1 MDGWRSTSRRSPPY
15 VLLWCAARR
24 RRGRPRF
31 SASRKCR
38 ENASARAAPQSRVVG
53 SAAPQHLSKRLIWL
67 TISCSPPAAAPAR
80 ARAQAGQETPSKVD
94 EMSGRRRPA
103 VRRLR
108 APHDRRSDKS
118 SFASTAYTIGRPTTP
133 PCETGKSRRQ
143 HRRPAPPRGRARVTG
158 RGLRVLVGCQ
168 VTSTLAASGL
178 VLSDRQR
185 RRLPEAAA
193 RRPPAAQ
200 CPPSAR

>member
-1 MDGWRSTSRRSPPY
+1 MDGGLSTSRRSPPY
-15 VLLWCAARR
+15 LPLCCAARR

-53 SAAPQHLSKRLIWL
+53 SAAPQHLGKRLIWL
-67 TISCSPPAAAPAR
+67 TISCSPPAAARRRLAR
-80 ARAQAGQETPSKVD
+80 RLVRKLQRNSRETD

-103 VRRLR
+103 ARRLR

-118 SFASTAYTIGRPTTP
+118 SAASTSYTIGRPTTP

-143 HRRPAPPRGRARVTG
+143 HPRPATPRVRAR
-158 RGLRVLVGCQ
+158 
-168 VTSTLAASGL
+168 STARAAS
-178 VLSDRQR
+178 SS
-185 RRLPEAAA
+185 RRLGCIDLHMPLS
-193 RRPPAAQ
+193 PV
-200 CPPSAR
+200 